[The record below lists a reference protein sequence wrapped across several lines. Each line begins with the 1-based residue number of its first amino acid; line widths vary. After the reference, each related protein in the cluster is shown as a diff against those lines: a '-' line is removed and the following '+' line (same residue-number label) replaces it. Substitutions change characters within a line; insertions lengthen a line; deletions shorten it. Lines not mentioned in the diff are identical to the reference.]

1 MITMALTS
9 VYLAEEAL
17 ALPAAERSA
26 LARLLTE
33 SVSGDERTDEA
44 IRQDLDAR
52 LARLRS
58 GADAGLNF
66 EAVFGEPA

>member
-1 MITMALTS
+1 MALTS

-26 LARLLTE
+26 LAKLLME
-33 SVSGDERTDEA
+33 SVVGDERSDEA
-44 IRQDLDAR
+44 IRRDLEAR
-52 LARLRS
+52 LAKLRS
-58 GADAGLNF
+58 GEDVGLSF